1 MSSAES
7 NGSHRPPAPFIV
19 GVARSGT
26 TLLRLMLDAH
36 PDLAIPPETHFV
48 PRLVKRIEGGAGAA
62 EAHALVTQHPRWPD
76 WGLDADELR
85 ARFEALEPF
94 TAGGA
99 VRAFFGLYAKKQGK
113 PRWGDKTPGH
123 LGRMARIHRALPEVR
138 FLHVIRDGRDAAVS
152 LLERSWGPDTIPEA
166 ATAWKEG
173 IEKARRQ
180 AKRKLP
186 EGAYVEVRY
195 EELVREPEAT
205 LRAVAQAIDL
215 PWDERMLRYHE
226 LAEERMAE
234 VRRDLERA
242 GGARITAAERAAQ
255 HALVR
260 EPPRAD
266 RIGRWRTELPAD
278 ARRQFEE
285 VAGDLLAEL
294 GYPLD

>member
-1 MSSAES
+1 M
-7 NGSHRPPAPFIV
+7 
-19 GVARSGT
+19 
-26 TLLRLMLDAH
+26 
-36 PDLAIPPETHFV
+36 
-48 PRLVKRIEGGAGAA
+48 
-62 EAHALVTQHPRWPD
+62 
-76 WGLDADELR
+76 
-85 ARFEALEPF
+85 
-94 TAGGA
+94 
-99 VRAFFGLYAKKQGK
+99 
-113 PRWGDKTPGH
+113 
-123 LGRMARIHRALPEVR
+123 
-138 FLHVIRDGRDAAVS
+138 
-152 LLERSWGPDTIPEA
+152 
-166 ATAWKEG
+166 
-173 IEKARRQ
+173 
-180 AKRKLP
+180 
-186 EGAYVEVRY
+186 RY

-234 VRRDLERA
+234 VRRDLERE

>member
-1 MSSAES
+1 MEPADT
-7 NGSHRPPAPFIV
+7 NGTARAPAPFIV

-36 PDLAIPPETHFV
+36 PELAIPPETHFV
-48 PRLVKRIEGGAGAA
+48 PRFVKEVERGADA
-62 EAHALVTQHPRWPD
+62 EAGLAFVTGHKRWPD
-76 WGLDADELR
+76 WGLDADALR
-85 ARFEALEPF
+85 ARFEALDPF
-94 TAGGA
+94 TAGDA
-99 VRAFFGLYAKKQGK
+99 LRAFFGLYAEGHGK
-113 PRWGDKTPGH
+113 PRWGDKSPTH
-123 LGRMARIHRALPEVR
+123 LKRMARIHKALPEAR
-138 FLHVIRDGRDAAVS
+138 FLHVIRDGRDAALS
-152 LLERSWGPDTIPEA
+152 LLERSWGPDTIPDA
-166 ATAWKEG
+166 AAAWKEG

-186 EGAYVEVRY
+186 DDAYVEVRY

-205 LRAVAQAIDL
+205 LREVARAIEL

-226 LAEERMAE
+226 VADERMSE
-234 VRRDLERA
+234 VERDFER
-242 GGARITAAERAAQ
+242 GGGERITAAERAAQ

-260 EPPRAD
+260 EPPRPD

-285 VAGDLLAEL
+285 IAGDLLAEL